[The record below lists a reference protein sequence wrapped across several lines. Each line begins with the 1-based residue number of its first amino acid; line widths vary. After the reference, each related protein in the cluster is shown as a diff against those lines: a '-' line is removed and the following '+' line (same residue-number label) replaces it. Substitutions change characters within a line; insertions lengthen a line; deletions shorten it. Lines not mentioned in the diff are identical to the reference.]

1 MRRAFD
7 QENND
12 GKTSIGKNR
21 TAGIGAR
28 PRLHGNVGHVWPSG
42 QGARRRDRLS
52 ESLGALSVDLSD
64 SDMAAI
70 ERAIPKDAAAG
81 GRYPEAQLTHLDSER

>member
-1 MRRAFD
+1 M
-7 QENND
+7 
-12 GKTSIGKNR
+12 
-21 TAGIGAR
+21 
-28 PRLHGNVGHVWPSG
+28 
-42 QGARRRDRLS
+42 
-52 ESLGALSVDLSD
+52 GALSVDLSD